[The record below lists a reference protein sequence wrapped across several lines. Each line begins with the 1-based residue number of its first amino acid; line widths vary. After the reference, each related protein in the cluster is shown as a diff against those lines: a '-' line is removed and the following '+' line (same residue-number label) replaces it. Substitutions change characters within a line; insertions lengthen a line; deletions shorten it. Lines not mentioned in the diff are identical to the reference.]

1 MRCVVVVGRLR
12 GRRGWVVAAGGGDG
26 DESAQHVEVDVDV
39 DVDVVEFS
47 HVHASLALGV
57 RAELRQER
65 GALRQVLEPIDGQ
78 LRRAKP
84 VFIQS
89 PCVRGLAGET

>member
-1 MRCVVVVGRLR
+1 
-12 GRRGWVVAAGGGDG
+12 
-26 DESAQHVEVDVDV
+26 
-39 DVDVVEFS
+39 
-47 HVHASLALGV
+47 
-57 RAELRQER
+57 LRQER

>member
-26 DESAQHVEVDVDV
+26 DESTQHVE
-39 DVDVVEFS
+39 VDVVEFS